1 VYVSISLMIRSG
13 LNAVTHKLAK
23 EALVSSLSAI
33 LVMTIFS
40 SVARPGAPSRPTE
53 GRQSGIESGLSSG
66 ATNAAIKEFMERVAL
81 SHVASLKPAAPA
93 ASAIGEP
100 SGPMT
105 PTAVSFQSP
114 AAPAPGLSK
123 PQVRLAHLAAS
134 ASEVLPPQSPLATI
148 DATAVVAAP
157 VRVKRLPPLQHAMR
171 FVTDVW
177 DSVPNTGTLVD
188 EDVISVGDALTSLAK
203 KL

>member
-1 VYVSISLMIRSG
+1 VHRQH
-13 LNAVTHKLAK
+13 A
-23 EALVSSLSAI
+23 
-33 LVMTIFS
+33 
-40 SVARPGAPSRPTE
+40 
-53 GRQSGIESGLSSG
+53 GRVIGGRF
-66 ATNAAIKEFMERVAL
+66 AIKEFIERVAL

-93 ASAIGEP
+93 ASAMGEP
-100 SGPMT
+100 SGSMT
-105 PTAVSFQSP
+105 PTAVSFQSR
-114 AAPAPGLSK
+114 AAAAPGLSK

-134 ASEVLPPQSPLATI
+134 ASEVLSPQSPLATI

-157 VRVKRLPPLQHAMR
+157 VRVKRLPPLQRAMR

-188 EDVISVGDALTSLAK
+188 EDVISVGDATSLAK